1 MMFSQI
7 SPTSADAL
15 QFLQLL
21 VTLNTI
27 GGVAIA
33 VFTVA
38 TFFSN
43 RKQRREVS
51 FGFIPA
57 AKEEFDKHVAW
68 NQKEHD
74 NLFAKLGGLERGVSA
89 KIQTLSREWR
99 DVLNDKVFELIRASD
114 EGRQRLQEQ
123 AGSLAREVGELS
135 AANELLNQR
144 LAQMDAKLDRLIE
157 RALRE

>member
-1 MMFSQI
+1 MLAQTN
-7 SPTSADAL
+7 PADAL

-27 GGVAIA
+27 GGVAVA

-38 TFFSN
+38 AFFSN

-57 AKEEFDKHVAW
+57 AKDEFDKHVAW

-74 NLFAKLGGLERGVSA
+74 NLFAKLGGLERGAAA

-99 DVLNDKVFELIRASD
+99 DVLNDKIFELIRSN
-114 EGRQRLQEQ
+114 EESRQKIQEN
-123 AGSLAREVGELS
+123 ANALAREVGELS
-135 AANELLNQR
+135 AANNLLNQR
-144 LAQMDAKLDRLIE
+144 LAQIDAKLDRLIE
-157 RALRE
+157 RQNTL